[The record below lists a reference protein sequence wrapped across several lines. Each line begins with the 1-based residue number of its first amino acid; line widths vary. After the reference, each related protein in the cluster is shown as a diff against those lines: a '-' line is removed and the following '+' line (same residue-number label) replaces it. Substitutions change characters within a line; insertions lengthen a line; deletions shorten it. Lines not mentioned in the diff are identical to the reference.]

1 MVSYSIKTL
10 ILSLSVASLAN
21 VSLAATP
28 PSVNGCSALA
38 AKQGTNITY
47 ADVAQC
53 YASIPFNMEAARATL
68 ESLTTFFDD
77 YYVSR
82 DPALSPRLTKPLQS
96 DPVDIVAKLKK
107 IGRTRYTSDREFH
120 TDVYE
125 AVESLHDGHA
135 VYAPYCY
142 VAYIFV
148 QPISMYAPVINGKQE
163 LKVYKDNKGRGYEDC
178 TVVKIDGK
186 NGMAQVKK
194 RASFLMNSKDPNV
207 RLNEALASMA
217 YKPKAGGFVVY
228 PGQFAVRNLLPERAT
243 VRYELQCGGSKK
255 VKKIVVEDEWVINP
269 QMPWQFTDTESYIKN
284 VCLAPADGADAS
296 AGSLRK
302 RDLVSISSERHD
314 EVYALNKRAFDV
326 QAAAAA
332 APSPT
337 VTSPLVAS
345 PTLPSAYP
353 EAIKIAT
360 GNNTV
365 FYQLKDRPTIGVI
378 VFIAALIDF
387 NDIDFTYQSLET
399 LYQKG
404 VTDIIID
411 VVSGD
416 GGYANVGPDFAQF
429 FFPNKG
435 PLDKLIKMNLR
446 VTPAIQQLS
455 AKVFNSTDGGYSKMG
470 NMFSLKGGGFYD
482 SSRFFDFANNRL
494 YTDNSLYTDTVT
506 ETRNGRK
513 AMYTKMT
520 AYKPTTHPANA
531 NLAKYP
537 WTNNPSRLR
546 IITDGRCL
554 SACANVV
561 YYLANQYKVPTYGI
575 GGTKGQPLSKYQ
587 YAAAGAVRQEGF
599 VEMFAFG
606 NMTSPLKP
614 TPYQAIV
621 SVVVA
626 EFFAPGS
633 KVPLEFDGVRY
644 ATDYR
649 MDYDPVNA
657 RSREAMWTQ
666 VAKAAWK

>member
-1 MVSYSIKTL
+1 MVSLSMKTF
-10 ILSLSVASLAN
+10 ILSLSVASLATT
-21 VSLAATP
+21 SLAA
-28 PSVNGCSALA
+28 PSNGCSDLA
-38 AKQGTNITY
+38 AKQSTNITY

-53 YASIPFNMEAARATL
+53 YASIPFNKEAARATL
-68 ESLTTFFDD
+68 DSLTTFFDE

-82 DPALSPRLTKPLQS
+82 DAALSPRLAKPFES

-107 IGRTRYTSDREFH
+107 IGRTQYTSDRQFH
-120 TDVYE
+120 THVYE

-142 VAYIFV
+142 VAYMFV

-178 TVVKIDGK
+178 TVTKIDNK
-186 NGMAQVKK
+186 NGMAQVKE
-194 RASFLMNSKDPNV
+194 RASFLMYSKDPNV

-217 YKPKAGGFVVY
+217 YNPEAGDFVVF

-255 VKKIVVEDEWVINP
+255 KVVVEDEWVINP

-284 VCLAPADGADAS
+284 VCLAPAGGAVAS

-302 RDLVSISSERHD
+302 RDLVSISSDHHE
-314 EVYALNKRAFDV
+314 EVYALNKRVFDA
-326 QAAAAA
+326 QAASP
-332 APSPT
+332 PSPS
-337 VTSPLVAS
+337 VTSPPVAT
-345 PTLPSAYP
+345 PTLPSVYP

-360 GNNTV
+360 GNSTV
-365 FYQLKDRPTIGVI
+365 FYQLKDRPTVGVI
-378 VFIAALIDF
+378 VFVSAMIDF
-387 NDIDFTYQSLET
+387 HDIDFTYKSLET
-399 LYQKG
+399 FYQKG

-411 VVSGD
+411 VVSGN

-435 PLDKLIKMNLR
+435 PLDKLVKMNLR

-455 AKVFNSTDGGYSKMG
+455 TKVFKSTDGGYSQMG
-470 NMFSLKGGGFYD
+470 NMFSLAGGGFYD
-482 SSRFFDFANNRL
+482 SSRFFDYANNRL

-513 AMYTKMT
+513 AVYTKMT
-520 AYKPTTHPANA
+520 AYKPVTHPVNT

-546 IITDGRCL
+546 IVTDGRCL

-561 YYLANQYKVPTYGI
+561 YYLANQYKIPTYGI

-587 YAAAGAVRQEGF
+587 YAAAGAVTQEGF
-599 VEMFAFG
+599 VRMFAFA
-606 NMTSPLKP
+606 NMTSPVKP
-614 TPYQAIV
+614 TPYQGIV

-633 KVPLEFDGVRY
+633 KIPLEFDGVRY

-649 MDYDPVNA
+649 LDYDPVNA

>member
-1 MVSYSIKTL
+1 MVSLSIKTL
-10 ILSLSVASLAN
+10 ILSLSVASLATT
-21 VSLAATP
+21 SLAA
-28 PSVNGCSALA
+28 PSNGCSDLA
-38 AKQGTNITY
+38 VKQGVNITY

-53 YASIPFNMEAARATL
+53 YASIPFNKEAARATL
-68 ESLTTFFDD
+68 DSLTTIFDE

-82 DPALSPRLTKPLQS
+82 DTELSPRLAKPFQS

-107 IGRTRYTSDREFH
+107 IGRTRYTSDRQFH

-135 VYAPYCY
+135 AYAPYCY
-142 VAYIFV
+142 VAYMFV

-163 LKVYKDNKGRGYEDC
+163 LKVYKDNKGRKYEDC
-178 TVVKIDGK
+178 TVTKIDGK

-217 YKPKAGGFVVY
+217 YKPDAGDFVAY
-228 PGQFAVRNLLPERAT
+228 PGQFALRNLLPERAT

-255 VKKIVVEDEWVINP
+255 KVIVEDEWAISP

-284 VCLAPADGADAS
+284 VCLAPAGGADAS

-302 RDLVSISSERHD
+302 RDLVSISSDRHD
-314 EVYALNKRAFDV
+314 EIYALNKRALDA
-326 QAAAAA
+326 QATSP
-332 APSPT
+332 PSPS
-337 VTSPLVAS
+337 VTTPPVAN
-345 PTLPSAYP
+345 PTLPPVYP
-353 EAIKIAT
+353 EAIKIAA
-360 GNNTV
+360 GNSTV
-365 FYQLKDRPTIGVI
+365 FYQLKDRPTVGVI
-378 VFIAALIDF
+378 VFVAAMIDF
-387 NDIDFTYQSLET
+387 NDIDFHYKSLET

-411 VVSGD
+411 IVSGD

-455 AKVFNSTDGGYSKMG
+455 TKVFKSSDGGYSQMG
-470 NMFSLKGGGFYD
+470 NMFSLQGGGFYD
-482 SSRFFDFANNRL
+482 SSRFFDYANNRL

-513 AMYTKMT
+513 AVYTKMT
-520 AYKPTTHPANA
+520 AYKPATHPVNT

-546 IITDGRCL
+546 IVTDGRCL
-554 SACANVV
+554 SACANVA
-561 YYLANQYKVPTYGI
+561 YYLADQYKVLTYGI
-575 GGTKGQPLSKYQ
+575 GGTNGQPLSKYQ
-587 YAAAGAVRQEGF
+587 YAAAGAVTQEGLVGMF
-599 VEMFAFG
+599 VSG
-606 NMTSPLKP
+606 NMTSPFKP
-614 TPYQAIV
+614 TPYQGIV
-621 SVVVA
+621 SVVLA

-633 KVPLEFDGVRY
+633 KIPLEFDGVRY

-649 MDYDPVNA
+649 MDYDPINA